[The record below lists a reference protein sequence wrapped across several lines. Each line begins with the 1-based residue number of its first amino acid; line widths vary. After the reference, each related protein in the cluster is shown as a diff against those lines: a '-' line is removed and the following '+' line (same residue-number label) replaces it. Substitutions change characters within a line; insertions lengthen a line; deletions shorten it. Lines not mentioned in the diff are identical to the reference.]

1 MNEDLPSLDFAL
13 RFVDDL
19 LNNRFSAAERSAVK
33 KALTLL
39 DENERHPSLRV
50 HRLGGDMEGSWT
62 AYVTRSIRVTFERL
76 PDGGKRL
83 LTLTRH
89 YDD

>member
-1 MNEDLPSLDFAL
+1 

-33 KALTLL
+33 KALALL
-39 DENERHPSLRV
+39 DENDQHPSLRV
-50 HRLGGDMEGSWT
+50 HKLAGELEGSWT

-76 PDGGKRL
+76 PGGRKRL

>member
-1 MNEDLPSLDFAL
+1 MSEHLPSLDFTL
-13 RFVDDL
+13 GFVDDV
-19 LNNRFSAAERSAVK
+19 LNNRFSAAERSAVR
-33 KALTLL
+33 KALSLL

-50 HRLGGDMEGSWT
+50 HKVAGDLEGTWT
-62 AYVTRSIRVTFERL
+62 AYVTRSIRITFERL

-89 YDD
+89 YVD